1 MMKYKTYVAPT
12 LQRAILQMALDMG
25 KDALLVS
32 HRNVRKGGFF
42 GLFGKKMIE
51 VTAALPFTPKPKEQ
65 KPPAVQPQT
74 LQPQPINYQQP
85 SIIIPETL
93 PITPP
98 STPTPKTIAPDIS
111 TPISPPLTPTIQ
123 PQTQI
128 FPDIINIIQKELSD
142 IKQKMTTVMEER
154 SIIRFP
160 GKSQEAYQRLINND
174 VTREIAEKIIKQI
187 VVEAP
192 PNILEDEAFVESRV
206 IKHITSMIKT
216 EALSLDDNKPK
227 IVLLIGPTGV
237 GKTTTLAKIAAD
249 FAFEKHKNVSV
260 ITVDT
265 YRIAAAE
272 QLKTYTDILGIPLEV
287 VYFPSEFKRAIDT
300 HSSSDL
306 ILIDT
311 AGRSQRNSIQMAELK
326 TFISQAG
333 YRIENHLLLSSTT
346 KFKELVDIVE
356 NFQRITFHKVI
367 FTKIDEA
374 VSFGPILSLACKIE
388 QPIAYITTGQNVPED
403 IEQADAGKIA
413 KMVFG
418 A

>member
-51 VTAALPFTPKPKEQ
+51 VTAALPFTPKSKEQ
-65 KPPAVQPQT
+65 KPSAVSSQT
-74 LQPQPINYQQP
+74 LQPQPTSYQAP
-85 SIIIPETL
+85 LSTSSITTTPQT
-93 PITPP
+93 ITPNI
-98 STPTPKTIAPDIS
+98 PTDAQVAPNKE
-111 TPISPPLTPTIQ
+111 

-142 IKQKMTTVMEER
+142 IKQKVSTVMEER
-154 SIIRFP
+154 NIVRFP
-160 GKSQEAYQRLINND
+160 GKSQNAYQRLINND
-174 VTREIAEKIIKQI
+174 VTKEVSEKIIKQI
-187 VVEAP
+187 VAESP
-192 PNILEDEAFVESRV
+192 PNILEDEAFIESKV
-206 IKHITSMIKT
+206 IKHIASMIKI
-216 EALSLDDNKPK
+216 ESLSLADNKPK
-227 IVLLIGPTGV
+227 IIVLIGPTGV

-249 FAFEKHKNVSV
+249 FAFEKHKKVSV

-287 VYFPSEFKRAIDT
+287 VYFPSEFNKAIET

-326 TFISQAG
+326 AFISQAG
-333 YRIENHLLLSSTT
+333 YAIENYLLLSSTT
-346 KFKELVDIVE
+346 KFKEIVDIVE

-403 IEQADAGKIA
+403 IEQADKEKLA
-413 KMVFG
+413 KMIFG
-418 A
+418 V